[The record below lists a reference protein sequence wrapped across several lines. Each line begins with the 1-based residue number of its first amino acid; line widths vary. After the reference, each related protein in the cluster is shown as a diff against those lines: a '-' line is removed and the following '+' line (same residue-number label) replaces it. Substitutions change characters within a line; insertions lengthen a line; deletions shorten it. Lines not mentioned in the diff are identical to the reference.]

1 MKEKICGRRLA
12 FVMRAA
18 AAAVF
23 LAAIIF
29 LTFCQ
34 PSGNFSEQPLE
45 PGQLFRF
52 RREAVESLTLRHAEN
67 SHNTSRE
74 LYDRE
79 KLEQALNCL
88 ESFRC
93 DTAVTYEPL
102 SGENSNYSFLLQT
115 SSSGDRPAASPPF
128 FFDENSIYWGNIRY
142 LGKEGSLKPLTELF

>member
-12 FVMRAA
+12 FVMCA

-23 LAAIIF
+23 LVAIIF

-52 RREAVESLTLRHAEN
+52 RRETVESLTLRHTEN

-74 LYDRE
+74 LCDRE
-79 KLEQALNCL
+79 ELEQALNCL
-88 ESFRC
+88 ESFRY
-93 DTAVTYEPL
+93 DTTVTYEPL
-102 SGENSNYSFLLQT
+102 SGENGGYSFLLQT
-115 SSSGDRPAASPPF
+115 SSSGGRPAASPPF
-128 FFDENSIYWGNIRY
+128 FFDESSICWGNIRY
-142 LGKEGSLKPLTELF
+142 SGKEGSLTPLTELF

>member
-1 MKEKICGRRLA
+1 MKEKICGRHLA
-12 FVMRAA
+12 FVMCAA

-23 LAAIIF
+23 LVAIIF

-74 LYDRE
+74 LCDRE
-79 KLEQALNCL
+79 ELEQALNCL
-88 ESFRC
+88 ESFRY
-93 DTAVTYEPL
+93 DTAVIYEPL
-102 SGENSNYSFLLQT
+102 GGESGSYSFLLQT
-115 SSSGDRPAASPPF
+115 SSSGGHPATSPPF
-128 FFDENSIYWGNIRY
+128 FFNENSIYWGNIRY
-142 LGKEGSLKPLTELF
+142 LGEEGSLKPLTELF

>member
-12 FVMRAA
+12 FVMCAA

-23 LAAIIF
+23 LVAIIF

-52 RREAVESLTLRHAEN
+52 RREAVESLTLRHVEN
-67 SHNTSRE
+67 SHNTSQE
-74 LYDRE
+74 LCDRE
-79 KLEQALNCL
+79 ELEQALSCL

-93 DTAVTYEPL
+93 DTAVIYVPL
-102 SGENSNYSFLLQT
+102 SGENSNYSFLLQAV
-115 SSSGDRPAASPPF
+115 SIGDRPATSPPF

-142 LGKEGSLKPLTELF
+142 LGKESSLKPLTELF

>member
-18 AAAVF
+18 ATAVF

-52 RREAVESLTLRHAEN
+52 RREAVESLTLRHTEN

-74 LYDRE
+74 LCDRE
-79 KLEQALNCL
+79 ELEQALSCL
-88 ESFRC
+88 ESFRY
-93 DTAVTYEPL
+93 DTAVIYEPL
-102 SGENSNYSFLLQT
+102 SGENGGYSFLLQT
-115 SSSGDRPAASPPF
+115 SSSGGRPATSPPF
-128 FFDENSIYWGNIRY
+128 FFDESSICWGNIRY
-142 LGKEGSLKPLTELF
+142 LGEEGSLKPLTELF